1 MCTTNQNLFSMIPV
15 ITNFRIIEV
24 LVLVFYEFHI
34 WQCESD
40 DVSVVQPP
48 WSVASTYRTNCFY
61 GHGLVDRVFN
71 RLSAGFNLQL
81 NP

>member
-1 MCTTNQNLFSMIPV
+1 MISV
-15 ITNFRIIEV
+15 INNFRIIEV

-48 WSVASTYRTNCFY
+48 VERCLYIQDELFLWTWF
-61 GHGLVDRVFN
+61 G
-71 RLSAGFNLQL
+71 
-81 NP
+81 

>member
-1 MCTTNQNLFSMIPV
+1 MCTSNQNLFLMILV
-15 ITNFRIIEV
+15 INNFRIIEV

-48 WSVASTYRTNCFY
+48 VERCLYIQDELFLWTWF
-61 GHGLVDRVFN
+61 G
-71 RLSAGFNLQL
+71 
-81 NP
+81 